1 MVQGATEASG
11 NDAAIRGLGC
21 LQSGTEVDFES
32 SEIEIDGD
40 DFSSEEEFELSDGF
54 DAEDSDTAHEN
65 VEDHE
70 YNVSMSGGDISLK
83 ITLFTTK
90 ELDSPGWVENLCAE
104 CNRDG
109 VLVGNV
115 LARLIWRGAVRPQ
128 FWQRMEELS
137 QDTSDIALKIFN
149 RYGIVKPNLKH
160 HPIQKGSGVWQT
172 ELDNGPLA
180 TIEYVHVIPS
190 DLRRKGLGSKMLELL
205 LAKAQG
211 YIAAQTQTD
220 PSLALFQ
227 TPQSKLDCSS
237 SLHVLT
243 LPGWLRAD
251 VEPRRE
257 GQPHREQHRIN
268 SEAHDAAVSF
278 FRSCGFRRLGISGCF
293 AYSFQPNH
301 PSRTLLVNDDVDPP
315 FCAVDEYEGFINPE
329 NGETMQSNMERYRLD
344 SLKASHPFHHAAET
358 LSDEDCL
365 TFLKYHASSVG
376 SALPNNTQSTLLHS
390 IARAIK
396 PRSLQ
401 WIIDNVQEARKWQSS
416 RDMQGFTPIEALKE
430 KLESSRS
437 TRQVMLMTLIV
448 SDQFK
453 GFGTEAVWCLELL
466 STRDGNSTR
475 LSTLE
480 LQRLKYGCTCGS
492 CLEGFLSPRM
502 AFALYWKGGELGD
515 MLSDF
520 SMSDG
525 KNWVEWHE
533 DAIAY
538 LARDVQANLQTN
550 KSLRCGF
557 GNTFSLAAHC
567 LERKIIPRTPSIL
580 EQLDDEGEWPP
591 HTKNFFKRAGV
602 DGVNAA
608 LLYLL
613 EATEMQDEMA
623 GDGESR
629 LLDVQD
635 YTKLPL
641 CRNDH
646 EFGFVSVSW
655 GLRDDYPL
663 Y

>member
-11 NDAAIRGLGC
+11 NDAAIRTL
-21 LQSGTEVDFES
+21 VAFNV
-32 SEIEIDGD
+32 IEINGD
-40 DFSSEEEFELSDGF
+40 DFYSEEESELSDGF

-70 YNVSMSGGDISLK
+70 YN
-83 ITLFTTK
+83 ITLFTPK
-90 ELDSPGWVENLCAE
+90 ELDNPDWVENLCAE
-104 CNRDG
+104 CTRDG

-115 LARLIWRGAVRPQ
+115 LARLIWRGA
-128 FWQRMEELS
+128 
-137 QDTSDIALKIFN
+137 DTSDIALKIFN
-149 RYGIVKPNLKH
+149 RYGI
-160 HPIQKGSGVWQT
+160 GSGVWQT

-180 TIEYVHVIPS
+180 TIEYVH
-190 DLRRKGLGSKMLELL
+190 MLELL

-220 PSLALFQ
+220 PFLALFQ

-243 LPGWLRAD
+243 LP
-251 VEPRRE
+251 

-278 FRSCGFRRLGISGCF
+278 FRSCGFRRLGMSGCF
-293 AYSFQPNH
+293 AYPFQPNH

-315 FCAVDEYEGFINPE
+315 FCAVDEYEDFINPE

-365 TFLKYHASSVG
+365 TFLKDHASSVG
-376 SALPNNTQSTLLHS
+376 SAPPNNTQSTLLHS
-390 IARAIK
+390 IAH
-396 PRSLQ
+396 
-401 WIIDNVQEARKWQSS
+401 VQEARKWHSS
-416 RDMQGFTPIEALKE
+416 RDMQGFTPIKALKE
-430 KLESSRS
+430 KLESNLS
-437 TRQVMLMTLIV
+437 TRQVMLMTPIV

-453 GFGTEAVWCLELL
+453 GFGTEAVRCLELL

-480 LQRLKYGCTCGS
+480 VQRLKYGCTCGS

-525 KNWVEWHE
+525 KSWVE
-533 DAIAY
+533 
-538 LARDVQANLQTN
+538 DVQANLQTN

-567 LERKIIPRTPSIL
+567 LESKIIPRTPSIL
-580 EQLDDEGEWPP
+580 EQLDEEGEWPP

-602 DGVNAA
+602 DG
-608 LLYLL
+608 
-613 EATEMQDEMA
+613 ATEMQDEMA

-635 YTKLPL
+635 YTELPL